1 MLCLFDTN
9 GGTLPSRVTGVVAE
23 VCERFDGAIG
33 IHAHNDSEVA
43 VANSLTAVEAGATL
57 VDGCRT
63 ATESAAGTQVLLQ
76 GTTQNR
82 SALVGKAIVIANE
95 FWIGKDGGSPRQI
108 KVMLL
113 VQR

>member
-82 SALVGKAIVIANE
+82 SALVG
-95 FWIGKDGGSPRQI
+95 PRHRGRLVR
-108 KVMLL
+108 KETHASTLL
-113 VQR
+113 ERRK